1 MNLLLLFVEIIL
13 YFSIL
18 LVMNKLFKKQGV
30 YVWIAIASILANI
43 QVCKNIDIMGIS
55 ATLGNVLFASN
66 FLATD
71 MLNELYGKKS
81 AKKGVY
87 IGAVAI
93 VISIL
98 ITQLTLTFK
107 PNEFDFVQDS
117 MKTLFEFNLRVS
129 LSSLFMY
136 VVSNYADVILYAKL
150 KKLKLWQKNNIC
162 TILCNCLEN
171 FGFIFLA
178 FGGLMTFKELI
189 IIAISTSLIET
200 IIALCDTPFLY
211 FAKKI
216 QKGKKNV

>member
-1 MNLLLLFVEIIL
+1 MNLLLLFIEIIV

-18 LVMNKLFKKQGV
+18 LLMNKFFKKEGV

-43 QVCKNIDIMGIS
+43 QVCKNINLLSIS

-71 MLNELYGKKS
+71 MLNELYGKKE
-81 AKKGVY
+81 AKKGVF
-87 IGAVAI
+87 IGATAI
-93 VISIL
+93 IISIL
-98 ITQLTLTFK
+98 ILQLTLLFE
-107 PNEFDFVQDS
+107 PNEFDFVNDS

-129 LSSLFMY
+129 LASLFMY
-136 VVSNYADVILYAKL
+136 IVSNYFDVILYAKL

-178 FGGLMTFKELI
+178 FYGIMSIKELLI
-189 IIAISTSLIET
+189 VALSTSAIETLIAI
-200 IIALCDTPFLY
+200 CDTPFLY
-211 FAKKI
+211 LARKMNK
-216 QKGKKNV
+216 

>member
-1 MNLLLLFVEIIL
+1 MNLLLLFIEIIV
-13 YFSIL
+13 YFGVL
-18 LVMNKLFKKQGV
+18 LLMNKFFKKEGI

-43 QVCKNIDIMGIS
+43 QVCKNIDLIGIS

-71 MLNELYGKKS
+71 MLNELYDKKS

-87 IGAVAI
+87 IGAIAI
-93 VISIL
+93 IISII
-98 ITQLTLTFK
+98 ITQITLLFT

-129 LSSLFMY
+129 LSSLLMY
-136 VVSNYADVILYAKL
+136 IVSNYADVILYSKL
-150 KKLKLWQKNNIC
+150 KNLKLWQKNNLC

-178 FGGLMTFKELI
+178 FAGLMSFKELI
-189 IIAISTSLIET
+189 IIALSTSAIET
-200 IIALCDTPFLY
+200 VIALFDTPFLY
-211 FAKKI
+211 FARKFK
-216 QKGKKNV
+216 

>member
-1 MNLLLLFVEIIL
+1 MNLLLLFVEIIV

-18 LVMNKLFKKQGV
+18 LLMNKFFKKEGC

-43 QVCKNIDIMGIS
+43 QVCKNIDLLGIS

-71 MLNELYGKKS
+71 ILNELYGKKQ

-87 IGAVAI
+87 IGAIAI
-93 VISIL
+93 IISII
-98 ITQLTLTFK
+98 ITQITLLFT
-107 PNEFDFVQDS
+107 PNEFDFVNDS
-117 MKTLFEFNLRVS
+117 MKTLFEFNFRVS

-136 VVSNYADVILYAKL
+136 VVANYADVVLYAKL
-150 KKLKLWQKNNIC
+150 KKLKLWQKNNLC

-178 FGGLMTFKELI
+178 FGGLMTFKELL
-189 IIAISTSLIET
+189 IIALSTSAIET
-200 IIALCDTPFLY
+200 IIALFDTPFLY
-211 FAKKI
+211 LARKFK
-216 QKGKKNV
+216 